1 VADALG
7 TLAGARV
14 RLWRYDGRGLRAF
27 GVGHDPGYQ
36 PSIPLSPGLV
46 PTPAGAVWLA
56 PVPDAEGFWLE
67 IGGVAEARAAELSP
81 QLSGILAAFFQ
92 AERETAEITD
102 ELTVRYEEIDLLYAI
117 SEILGHTVRLEEAAQ
132 TIVREVSDVVG
143 SRRASIMV
151 HDEETSL
158 LRTVAARGFSADGL
172 HPVPTSD
179 EHSVAA
185 RVFREQRI
193 IVNDP
198 SDRLTQNPGSADPRS
213 YKGQA
218 FLSIPICYAA
228 PGAGSRCVG
237 VINLTD
243 RLAGDTFTPSEA
255 KLVSAVANQIGAAIE
270 NARLVAR
277 DLRRQRLQRELELA
291 HDLQL
296 KLLPG
301 PGVLQGDAEV
311 AAICRPVDSVGGDFY
326 TFRRLGN
333 GRVGVMLGDVSSHGF
348 SAALVMALVMSAAGV
363 HAGAGSTPDEVLTS
377 MLESLGDE
385 LASTEMFLSVFY
397 GVLDPRAGRLVYA
410 SAGHPHAFR
419 IPEQGEPER
428 LPVTA
433 PPLGLSTAASIT
445 RQQVPWVPRGDLL
458 CLWTDGLVE
467 QGTGGAFTEE
477 RLLAELARRRSD
489 SPDAIVRAIFA
500 QADLASV
507 RPVDDRTLL
516 VMRIGADERM
526 SG

>member
-1 VADALG
+1 M
-7 TLAGARV
+7 T
-14 RLWRYDGRGLRAF
+14 
-27 GVGHDPGYQ
+27 
-36 PSIPLSPGLV
+36 SIPE
-46 PTPAGAVWLA
+46 AG
-56 PVPDAEGFWLE
+56 GFWLE
-67 IGGVAEARAAELSP
+67 IGGVGEARAAELSP
-81 QLSGILAAFFQ
+81 QLSGILAAFFA
-92 AERETAEITD
+92 AERETAEVTD
-102 ELTVRYEEIDLLYAI
+102 ELTGRYEEIDLLYAI

-143 SRRASIMV
+143 ARRASIMV
-151 HDEETSL
+151 YDEETDL
-158 LRTVAARGFSADGL
+158 LRAVAARGFSAEGL
-172 HPVPTSD
+172 KPVPSD
-179 EHSVAA
+179 DPHSVAA

-193 IVNDP
+193 IVFDP
-198 SDRLTQNPGSADPRS
+198 SDPLAQNPGSSDPRS

-296 KLLPG
+296 KLLPA

-377 MLESLGDE
+377 MLESLGEE

-397 GVLDPRAGRLVYA
+397 GVVDPKHGRLIYA
-410 SAGHPHAFR
+410 SAGHQHAYR
-419 IPEQGEPER
+419 IPRQGDPER
-428 LPVTA
+428 LPTTA

-445 RQQVPWVPRGDLL
+445 LNQVPWAPHTDLL

-467 QGTGGAFTEE
+467 QGTEGAFNEE
-477 RLLAELARRRSD
+477 RLLAEIASRRHEPPD
-489 SPDAIVRAIFA
+489 SIVRAVFA
-500 QADLASV
+500 RADAATI
-507 RPVDDRTLL
+507 RPADDRTLL
-516 VMRIGADERM
+516 VLRA
-526 SG
+526 

>member
-1 VADALG
+1 M
-7 TLAGARV
+7 TAG
-14 RLWRYDGRGLRAF
+14 
-27 GVGHDPGYQ
+27 Q
-36 PSIPLSPGLV
+36 V
-46 PTPAGAVWLA
+46 PTPTGSAWLS
-56 PVPDAEGFWLE
+56 PIPDAEGFWVE
-67 IGGVAEARAAELSP
+67 IGAVDPSRACELAP
-81 QLSGILAAFFQ
+81 QCCAVLASFFA
-92 AERETAEITD
+92 AEREMAEVTD
-102 ELTVRYEEIDLLYAI
+102 ELTGRYEEIDLLYAI

-143 SRRASIMV
+143 ARRASIMV
-151 HDEETSL
+151 HDEETGL
-158 LRTVAARGFSADGL
+158 LRTVAARGFSPEGL
-172 HPVPTSD
+172 KPVQVTDPG
-179 EHSVAA
+179 SVAA

-193 IVNDP
+193 IVFDP
-198 SDRLTQNPGSADPRS
+198 ADKLVQNPGSTDRRA

-218 FLSIPICYAA
+218 YLSIPICYAA

-243 RLAGDTFTPSEA
+243 RLAGDTFTPGEA

-296 KLLPG
+296 KLLPS
-301 PGVLQGDAEV
+301 PAVLQGDAEV

-363 HAGAGSTPDEVLTS
+363 HTGAGATPDEVLTS
-377 MLESLGDE
+377 MLESIGSE

-397 GVLDPRAGRLVYA
+397 GVLDPRGQRLLYA
-410 SAGHPHAFR
+410 SAGHPHAYR
-419 IPEQGEPER
+419 IPKTGDPQR
-428 LPVTA
+428 LPTTA
-433 PPLGLSTAASIT
+433 PPLGLAGDATIGLN
-445 RQQVPWVPRGDLL
+445 QVPWVAGEDLL

-467 QGTGGAFTEE
+467 QGVDGAFTEE
-477 RLLAELARRRSD
+477 RLLAEIAQHRSE
-489 SPDAIVRAIFA
+489 PADAIVRALFA
-500 QADLASV
+500 KADAASI

-516 VMRIGADERM
+516 VMRV
-526 SG
+526 